1 MQQRY
6 LFSEQSEKE
15 IDEILARIV
24 EENSPTAL
32 KWFRDLHDKCVKLAA
47 FPQIGRERS
56 DLRPHLFSFPHGNY
70 LIFYRVI
77 PTGIEIARVLDG
89 RRDIP
94 ALFRELPAGGVE
106 APEFAELGTADPTS
120 DR

>member
-1 MQQRY
+1 MRSCRFSDQSRADIRAITHTIKNDNPRAAAQWLSTIQEKCQRIA
-6 LFSEQSEKE
+6 S
-15 IDEILARIV
+15 
-24 EENSPTAL
+24 
-32 KWFRDLHDKCVKLAA
+32 
-47 FPQIGRERS
+47 FPHVGRERN
-56 DLRPHLFSFPHGNY
+56 DLRAGLLSFPHGNY
-70 LIFYRVI
+70 FIFYRVI

-106 APEFAELGTADPTS
+106 APEFAELGTAYPRS